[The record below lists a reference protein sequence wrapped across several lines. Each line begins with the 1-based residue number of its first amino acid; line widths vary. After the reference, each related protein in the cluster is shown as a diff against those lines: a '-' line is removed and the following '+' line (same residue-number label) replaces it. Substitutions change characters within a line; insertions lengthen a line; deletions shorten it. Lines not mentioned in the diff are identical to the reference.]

1 MGFSRE
7 GGSFTTVKDYIKS
20 TPTCKSIG
28 YAFAPSPSFV
38 PHSHPFFVS
47 TAVTSSRCEPIL
59 IVSNKCSLSFVNRQ
73 GTICKTL
80 IYSFYVIIFHL
91 LLADVY
97 RFDLFVILCKM
108 LQYRTILEQNHVF
121 FFFFCSLYITFWVCQ
136 SWKILKYSSTE
147 PRGIHHVV
155 VPLLP
160 LVPTTAQSR

>member
-121 FFFFCSLYITFWVCQ
+121 FFFFLQFIYNFLGLSILENIKIQLHRTKRNPPCGSSFTSSCSYNCP
-136 SWKILKYSSTE
+136 K
-147 PRGIHHVV
+147 
-155 VPLLP
+155 
-160 LVPTTAQSR
+160 